1 MADTAVS
8 SQLRALL
15 TPKFAGSRRIRLR
28 FSYNRRQYTT
38 VLTVNH
44 DDDEL
49 RVFNENKCIDIT
61 YNYESASF
69 LTDIRADSGAEAC
82 FTPRLVSNA
91 RGSAGFRTTTVD
103 VLAVLLTK
111 LYTCFPTAS
120 EGVPITITDMA
131 SKDDV
136 NLSAFHLLRGGD
148 AIYEKY
154 GYTSPFIKEFKERI
168 RRLRW
173 RDLDTTEKQLILQ
186 ISQESGLPGF
196 FRNGDLVTDILKP
209 ITYDIERAFN
219 ARHLDTFVNGGED
232 VESKNFSES
241 MIIYLTQDTGYD
253 TEFVLD
259 PSSPEWADW
268 SSRLLFTDVAPYS
281 VGGSRRRT
289 QTRRR
294 QRQRQR
300 QRQTRRR

>member
-28 FSYNRRQYTT
+28 FSYNGRQYTT
-38 VLTVNH
+38 VLTATH
-44 DDDEL
+44 DDEEL
-49 RVFNENKCIDIT
+49 RLFNENKCIDIT
-61 YNYESASF
+61 YNYESSSF
-69 LTDIRADSGAEAC
+69 LTDIRADFGGC
-82 FTPRLVSNA
+82 FTPRLVSNV
-91 RGSAGFRTTTVD
+91 RGSAGLRTTTLD

-111 LYTCFPTAS
+111 LCTCLPAVL
-120 EGVPITITDMA
+120 EGAPITITDMA

-154 GYTSPFIKEFKERI
+154 GYTSPFITEFKERI

-173 RDLDTTEKQLILQ
+173 RDLDTTAKQLILQ

-196 FRNGDLVTDILKP
+196 FRNGDLLTDILKP
-209 ITYDIERAFN
+209 ITYEIERAFN

-232 VESKNFSES
+232 VESINFSES

-253 TEFVLD
+253 TEFILD

-268 SSRLLFTDVAPYS
+268 SSRLLFTAVAPYG
-281 VGGSRRRT
+281 VGGSRKRRRT
-289 QTRRR
+289 LKRRR
-294 QRQRQR
+294 V
-300 QRQTRRR
+300 